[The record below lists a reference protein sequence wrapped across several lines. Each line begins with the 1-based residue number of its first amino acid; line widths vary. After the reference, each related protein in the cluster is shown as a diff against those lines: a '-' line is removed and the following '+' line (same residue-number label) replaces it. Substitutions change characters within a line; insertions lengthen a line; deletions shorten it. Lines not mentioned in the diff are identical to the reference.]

1 MSSLAASRADGY
13 YFPPEWRPEFG
24 GLSKYVGSKGAN
36 QYQKYGILR
45 FELPFDG
52 WCLKC
57 QHHMSKLY
65 ISPFFISFSII
76 LFIYFIYLF
85 I

>member
-1 MSSLAASRADGY
+1 MSSLAASRADNF
-13 YFPPEWRPEFG
+13 YFPPEWKPEFG
-24 GLSKYVGSKGAN
+24 GLSKFVGSKGSN

-57 QHHMSKLY
+57 NNHMSK
-65 ISPFFISFSII
+65 
-76 LFIYFIYLF
+76 
-85 I
+85 